1 MKSYIPV
8 TFFVNYPINKLY
20 NLLYR
25 NGVLLMKIRKLLI
38 AIITLNLIIIL
49 IIGVGGFKYLMREGE
64 AQIIA
69 VDINYKTEIIEL
81 KQDDFVFVNK
91 YIPDIEVEL
100 RYATDNNVTKKV
112 LYENA
117 NAFLRKGT
125 ADKLREANYEF
136 KKLGYRIKLWDA
148 YRSTDVQKIL
158 WSKVSDNRYIA
169 NPKSGS
175 NHNRGAAVDIT
186 LVDKNGK
193 EVPMP
198 TDFDGFNKL
207 ADKDYSDVEEEKA
220 KNAKLL
226 ESIMIKCGFESIYT
240 EWWHFDDKDWKNYGV
255 VDKVIGDTI
264 NEAYDNTGTENSN
277 IIGEVSINS
286 EPDFIEKFSA
296 GINSFNFK
304 KLKIEFE
311 YEIARLKDIFKGY
324 KTN

>member
-1 MKSYIPV
+1 MKV
-8 TFFVNYPINKLY
+8 
-20 NLLYR
+20 
-25 NGVLLMKIRKLLI
+25 RKLLI

-49 IIGVGGFKYLMREGE
+49 IIGVGGFRYLMREGE

-81 KQDDFVFVNK
+81 KQDDFVFINK
-91 YIPDIEVEL
+91 YIPDVEVEL
-100 RYATDNNVTKKV
+100 RYATNNNVTKKV

-136 KKLGYRIKLWDA
+136 KKLGYRIKIWDA
-148 YRSTDVQKIL
+148 YRPTNVQKIL
-158 WSKVSDNRYIA
+158 WSKVSDNRFIA
-169 NPKSGS
+169 NPKGGS
-175 NHNRGAAVDIT
+175 IHNRGAAVDIT

-193 EVPMP
+193 EISMP
-198 TDFDGFNKL
+198 TDFDGFTKL
-207 ADKDYSDVEEEKA
+207 ADKDYSDVDKEKV

-255 VDKVIGDTI
+255 VDKVIDDTI
-264 NEAYDNTGTENSN
+264 NEAYGNTQTGSSS

-286 EPDFIEKFSA
+286 EPDFIEKLRA
-296 GINSFNFK
+296 GINSVNFE
-304 KLKIEFE
+304 KLKIEFD
-311 YEIARLKDIFKGY
+311 YEIAKLKDIFRGY
-324 KTN
+324 KTNE